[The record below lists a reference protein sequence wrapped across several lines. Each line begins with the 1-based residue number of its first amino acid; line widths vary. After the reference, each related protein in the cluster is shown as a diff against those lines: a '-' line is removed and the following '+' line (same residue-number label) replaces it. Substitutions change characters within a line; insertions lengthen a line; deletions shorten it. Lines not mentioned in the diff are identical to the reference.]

1 MANYKVNGRIM
12 MQRAKAGLL
21 FVLLAIL
28 VIPQL
33 AWGIDKVK
41 EANEKAAQN
50 YYEYAMM
57 MGTDGKDQEAIKA
70 LDQAIGIKPDFVEA
84 YSMKGSS
91 LERLGRFREAEEAF
105 RQAIKIKPSYAEG
118 YYYLGNFL
126 INRGKTQEGEDALK
140 KAKQLQR

>member
-1 MANYKVNGRIM
+1 
-12 MQRAKAGLL
+12 MQRTKPILL
-21 FVLLAIL
+21 FVLLGTLA
-28 VIPQL
+28 IPQL

-50 YYEYAMM
+50 YYEHAMI
-57 MGTDGKDQEAIKA
+57 MGTDGKDEEAVKSLNKA
-70 LDQAIGIKPDFVEA
+70 LGIKPDFAEA

-91 LERLGRFREAEEAF
+91 LERLGRYREAEEAF
-105 RQAIKIKPSYAEG
+105 RQAIKVKPNFSEG

-126 INRGKTQEGEDALK
+126 IKQGKTQEGEDVLK

>member
-1 MANYKVNGRIM
+1 M
-12 MQRAKAGLL
+12 MQRPKAWLL
-21 FVLLAIL
+21 FVLMASL

-33 AWGIDKVK
+33 AWGSDKVK

-50 YYEYAMM
+50 YYEHAMM
-57 MGTDGKDQEAIKA
+57 MGTDGKDQEAIKS
-70 LDQAIGIKPDFVEA
+70 LDRAISMKPDFAEA

-105 RQAIKIKPSYAEG
+105 RQAIKIKPNFSEG
-118 YYYLGNFL
+118 YYVLGNFL